1 MNTNKTNTIETE
13 FKTIP
18 SQTKNLAGGE
28 AFELSD
34 KVKLYNMVACWMV
47 GEPKFYND
55 STDEDSTTNVDRTIF
70 ETIDRVVQ
78 HDPEFV
84 LKLAVYCRNELYLRT
99 APQVLLGEV
108 ALASKGTPKP
118 LVRKATPKIVR
129 RADELMSVIAY
140 IQSKIGNI
148 GSGSPQGSLPASLKR
163 GLADTFHNFK
173 EYHFAKYDNRNR
185 AVKIEDVFRLVHPG
199 AKDDTEK
206 ALYKKIIEKS
216 LKSVDT
222 WESIISNEGSNT
234 ESWNKAA
241 KVMPIMA
248 LIRNARNLIQNKA
261 DLSILVSKLTD
272 KEIILKSKQ
281 FPFRFFNAY
290 RSVQQNGVEF
300 ESQKVLN
307 AIETAMELS
316 VENIPEIKGNTILAS
331 DCSGSMTCQ
340 MGRSVTKPAEIAGVM
355 FAIANRVCE
364 NSLSYLF
371 DSQVYQVNPAGR
383 AGSILQYV
391 SDLTKQFNG
400 GATYGHLVINNLI
413 ANKIKADRIIFFS
426 DFQMYDNKQSW
437 QGNPESLHRSIMT
450 YRRTINPEFRVYSI
464 DIAGYGSTQTPEND
478 PKSLMVSGFSEKL
491 LKYIPLF
498 ESDGATAIKD
508 IEAIEL

>member
-13 FKTIP
+13 FERIP
-18 SQTKNLAGGE
+18 DQTKNLAGGE
-28 AFELSD
+28 AFNLSD

-47 GEPKFYND
+47 REPKFYND

-118 LVRKATPKIVR
+118 LVRKATPRIVR

-163 GLADTFHNFK
+163 GLADAFHNFK

-185 AVKIEDVFRLVHPG
+185 AVKIEDVFKLVHPG
-199 AKDDTEK
+199 AKDDTER
-206 ALYKKIIEKS
+206 ALYKKIIEKT
-216 LKSVDT
+216 LKSEDT
-222 WESIISNEGSNT
+222 WESIISNDGSNK
-234 ESWNKAA
+234 ESWNKAV
-241 KVMPIMA
+241 KVMPFMA
-248 LIRNARNLIQNKA
+248 GLRNVRNLLQNEA
-261 DLSILVSKLTD
+261 DLTPILEKLTN
-272 KEIILKSKQ
+272 KEVVLKSKQ

-290 RSVQQNGVEF
+290 RSVQQACSGF
-300 ESQKVLN
+300 DSQKVLN
-307 AIETAMELS
+307 AIESAMELS

-331 DCSGSMTCQ
+331 DCSGSMT
-340 MGRSVTKPAEIAGVM
+340 MIRGRSITKPAEIAGVM
-355 FAIANRVCE
+355 FAIANRICE

-371 DSQVYQVNPAGR
+371 DDQVYQVNPAGR
-383 AGSILQYV
+383 AASILQYV

-400 GATYGHLVINNLI
+400 GATYGHLVIDNLI
-413 ANKIKADRIIFFS
+413 AQNIKAGRIIFFS
-426 DFQMYDNKQSW
+426 DFQMYADQGW
-437 QGNPESLHRSIMT
+437 QGNVAGLQKSIME
-450 YRRTINPEFRVYSI
+450 YRRKVNPDFRVYSI
-464 DIAGYGSTQTPEND
+464 DVCGYGSTQTPEND
-478 PKSLMVSGFSEKL
+478 PKSLMVAGFSEKL